1 MGSSKPENLAEPPPL
16 PRSTSKQDLG
26 FEQQPMVGWFDPVR
40 LLKIVVQ
47 VIVSTMFGNY
57 SDKREIQAA
66 LGKQEPF
73 DYSAENEIWF
83 DYIADLGDG
92 WNPTYTLAR
101 ILASEEITIN
111 DKQGNS
117 HPTARGRFLVMGGDE
132 VYPSAD
138 RDSYR
143 NRTEGPYRAA
153 LPWLGGDNQTH
164 LFAIPGNHDW
174 YDGLTSFTRLFCQNR
189 WIGAWKTR
197 QSRSYFAIQLPH
209 NWWIFAV
216 DIQLGA
222 DIDKPQVEYFDEVI
236 AQVSD
241 GDRVIFV
248 SATPSWITASLTG
261 DVEHENITFLERR
274 VERQN
279 ATIVINLAGD
289 LHHYAH
295 YQNQDKSRH
304 KFTAGGGGA
313 FMHYTHT
320 IPGEIIVNEASGS
333 NEYKLGE
340 DQLYPS
346 RKTSRKLLTETMQF
360 FLKNKSMSIFLGCYY
375 LFVLWVTQSASLHNS
390 VNLLDQLIQIPVS
403 WSILSDSL
411 ESFTAVLI
419 HNPSSAILFAI
430 YIFAFIGFC
439 EPALE
444 RNKTAMLAKRILV
457 GSVHG
462 ILHVLLMMTLT
473 LFFAKLNPH
482 LADTALG
489 SIHPALLW
497 SIEIVA
503 IGGILAGI
511 LMGIYLFL
519 ANRLLGF
526 HMQGAASCN
535 RIEDYKN
542 FLRFNIDPSGKLT
555 IYPMGIDKVEKKW
568 LFNNNA
574 KAGDPWFVPA
584 SAKAMSDYLHLIE
597 APIEIDTVTGT
608 EQVVIDQ

>member
-1 MGSSKPENLAEPPPL
+1 MGSSKPQNAAEPPPP
-16 PRSTSKQDLG
+16 PRSTSKQELG
-26 FEQQPMVGWFDPVR
+26 FERLPMVGWFDPIR
-40 LLKIVVQ
+40 LLRIVVQ
-47 VIVSTMFGNY
+47 VVVSSMFGNFA
-57 SDKREIQAA
+57 DKREIQAA
-66 LGKQEPF
+66 LGKQKDF
-73 DYSAENEIWF
+73 NYSDKNHIWF

-92 WNPTYTLAR
+92 WNPTYTLAK
-101 ILASEEITIN
+101 ILAHENIRVN
-111 DKQGNS
+111 DSKGNS
-117 HPTARGRFLVMGGDE
+117 HTTERGRFLVMGGDE

-153 LPWLGGDNQTH
+153 LPWLGGENQPD
-164 LFAIPGNHDW
+164 LYAIPGNHDW

-197 QSRSYFAIQLPH
+197 QTRSYFAIQLPH

-222 DIDKPQVEYFDEVI
+222 DIDKPQVEYFKHTI
-236 AQVSD
+236 SKMAA

-261 DVEHENITFLERR
+261 NVEHENITFLERHIR
-274 VERQN
+274 HQD
-279 ATIVINLAGD
+279 ATIAINLAGD

-295 YQNQDKSRH
+295 YQNEDKSRH
-304 KFTAGGGGA
+304 NFPAGGGGA

-320 IPGEIIVNEASGS
+320 MPGEITVNEASG
-333 NEYKLGE
+333 NNNYKLGE
-340 DQLYPS
+340 DHLYPS
-346 RKTSRKLLTETMQF
+346 RKTSRKLLGESALF
-360 FLKNKSMSIFLGCYY
+360 FFKNKSMSLFLGCYY

-403 WSILSDSL
+403 WPMVSDSL
-411 ESFTAVLI
+411 KAFTAVLI

-444 RNKTAMLAKRILV
+444 RNKTAMLIKKLIV

-462 ILHVLLMMTLT
+462 LLHVLLMMSLT
-473 LFFAKLNPH
+473 LLFVKMNPY
-482 LADTALG
+482 LTDTIIGVA
-489 SIHPALLW
+489 HPALLL

-503 IGGILAGI
+503 IGGILAGFLI
-511 LMGIYLFL
+511 GIYLFL
-519 ANRLLGF
+519 TNRLFGF

-542 FLRFNIDPSGKLT
+542 FLRFNIDASGKLT
-555 IYPMGIDKVEKKW
+555 IYPMGIDKVEKNW
-568 LFNNNA
+568 QLNRNA
-574 KAGDPWFVPA
+574 KAGDSWFVPT
-584 SAKAMSDYLHLIE
+584 STKDMSNYVHLIE
-597 APIEIDTVTGT
+597 TPVEIDTTTGAD
-608 EQVVIDQ
+608 QVITDK